1 MAVNPELQELLQAGE
16 EAAPTPDQARA
27 LNPYGIVS
35 GGLRAGILG
44 TGSAAAE
51 TLGFGGAADTLS
63 HMAAE
68 GVDPTLQDYRNVTDA
83 GSLGRYVLAQ
93 GSQAAGSTLP
103 TLIPGLGGASLAGR
117 AALGLRAGTRAV
129 QAARTVGGA
138 VAGYGAALPIEM
150 GETLQEAKRL
160 GMDTSEES
168 VRQVAWDKALV
179 NAGLE
184 AVLPAMLGGKL
195 IKGFMPKVLSTGVA
209 EGATEGA
216 QEISGLFAKSRLTGQ
231 PVDFKNPDTRAQLVN
246 AIVGGAVGGGG
257 IGVPIAGLEALGQPK
272 LPSLPSLSKTRDATT
287 QLFKDATGKALEST
301 ADLYKS
307 AKSYVTEAAGLA
319 PGEASPVKG
328 VYDEILGQA
337 QIAAAQGGNA
347 FAEFRDQVNQ
357 KFGGADRETR
367 EAVAQ
372 ALLRGSL
379 GNLYDDIS
387 TQAQAAVAQGKEA
400 VAALNEKYK
409 DARPDVKQALAQAL
423 AVGAPKNVA
432 SSATRLVANV
442 TGAISKIADPEQRA
456 ILLDN
461 AAAQLG
467 AMKNRV
473 TDWAQGL
480 ADVVTHESN
489 IAERP
494 REQTDVFGET
504 PNRIAAYLSGADWFP
519 HSIQDEE
526 LAEKFLATPE
536 ARTKVAKAV
545 YESLPA
551 EYRARIAN
559 PIFNDGVTQVTIGG
573 LYAEHAA
580 RSRIERVRGIIDSIK
595 EKVSGGE
602 PAAPRSESLTQADLN
617 LAAMI
622 EDELRTAM
630 AGHMMTAMTAK
641 GAEGKKAGRVVKGMQ
656 ERVEA
661 TGKAAPKKEAA
672 EVEDEQGNVT
682 TQQVLADATLGDLAK
697 QYALGLRE
705 AFTIQTPEG
714 RATAPNELVTDEVVA
729 LYQDLADVF
738 DDHETAM
745 EILETAKSVYGSNID
760 LDSINTIS
768 DNDRELVQKYAL
780 VTLDERQASR
790 VAHAIEMFL
799 AGVPMRDPE
808 ALRLV
813 NVAFGGQPQRF
824 ADVAS
829 RIAANH
835 RNQPGAYG
843 SRAAEAFARPG
854 EAIEEEEV
862 TQEGAE
868 EAMQRDRDL
877 GIEDLTGRGERTA
890 EGYQEEAPETRVSFG
905 YSRALMDAD
914 KPAEIE
920 KIVKRLREQFPGDVD
935 VQAVP
940 LSQMNEEDTSGMDVL
955 DYITTFLE
963 QSTDK
968 RASHQLAA
976 ISAVADDPES
986 LADVLRDYV
995 FFRFGERTADEELT
1009 ARQYAD
1015 IKAQGNDKGS
1025 AEQGTLSFAAGKAR
1039 QVFSAVALV
1048 NAMLHKKGIGTAES
1062 LPQNIQRA
1070 FSAGLGALIGRT
1082 DPDSLVGLVNPQKIS
1097 GGVVPTPFAPARPRA
1112 DLSARQR
1119 PDAAMLLSN
1128 MKVGGSDKTMVQRV
1142 LDWAAGKV
1150 ETDRFDKKRGTRIP
1164 DASITFNFA
1173 GKDMTLDVSSS
1184 FMQIREGEKVVA
1196 GPVIRPDLLIY
1207 SPREGKKLTW
1217 GEVQVTPEP
1226 IKLAEYMSNTAK
1238 NRTRDVLITQIDR
1251 RLATAQKR
1259 LVANKDDKNAKRL
1272 VGVLQDLKNKKEPLD
1287 ILDDMAELSFDE
1299 LEMHPLYSTY
1309 EQTLEDIGP
1318 SIANAAWRE
1327 YQRQEKFTYESGEAT
1342 PETEIVEKDEGP
1354 QAQPVEGA
1362 RRVTVKKKSP
1372 GLNPFEPG
1380 ITEDEFKKRLSQRAV
1395 DLLGGEMESR
1405 ERAAETPRQVARST
1419 DPADWPSDVRDRV
1432 FEIME
1437 DDFAQ
1442 AKQRGVAPKT
1452 IQQFARD
1459 QLSQEQFADRPSVKQ
1474 ANKYL
1479 DTYYSAVEK
1488 AQKREA
1494 RVPRESAG
1502 RGTAASGAARGRVRE
1517 TEMESIGFARKAAQ
1531 KQEAKPRQFDEFGT
1545 RPDQP
1550 LAGTGEGAGSA
1561 EFGADVV
1568 PEGVRGT
1575 REPTTAARAMKRAWR
1590 FVDSKN
1596 EKERAMMARLK
1607 KAFAHPGLTQ
1617 SMKQDLI
1624 RTLNREIAD
1633 NPEAVT
1639 AKLNELSAR
1648 IQKDARREPTGGA
1661 PEPAGKP

>member
-1 MAVNPELQELLQAGE
+1 MAVNPELQGLLQAGE
-16 EAAPTPDQARA
+16 EAAPTPEQERA
-27 LNPYGIVS
+27 LSPYGVVS

-51 TLGFGGAADTLS
+51 TLGFGDAADKLS
-63 HMAAE
+63 RMAAE

-93 GSQAAGSTLP
+93 GSQALGSTIP
-103 TLIPGLGGASLAGR
+103 TLIPGLGGAGVAGR
-117 AALGLRAGTRAV
+117 VALGLRAGTRAAQV
-129 QAARTVGGA
+129 ARTVGGA
-138 VAGYGAALPIEM
+138 VGGYGAALPIEM

-160 GMDTSEES
+160 GMDTTEEG

-184 AVLPAMLGGKL
+184 AVMPAMLGGKL
-195 IKGFMPKVLSTGVA
+195 VKGFLPKVLSTGFT

-216 QEISGLFAKSRLTGQ
+216 QEISGLFAKSKLTGQ
-231 PVDFKNPDTRAQLVN
+231 PVDFQDPNVRAQLVN

-257 IGVPIAGLEALGQPK
+257 IGIPIGALESVADTKFPT
-272 LPSLPSLSKTRDATT
+272 LPSLSKTRDATT

-319 PGEASPVKG
+319 PGEASPHKA

-337 QIAAAQGGNA
+337 QAAAAQGGNA

-357 KFGGADRETR
+357 KYGAADRETR

-379 GNLYDDIS
+379 GNLYDDLS
-387 TQAQAAVAQGKEA
+387 AQAQAALAQGKEA
-400 VAALNEKYK
+400 VVALNEKYK
-409 DARPDVKQALAQAL
+409 DARPDIKDALAQAL
-423 AVGAPKNVA
+423 ASGAPRSVA
-432 SSATRLVANV
+432 GSAAQLVANI
-442 TGAISKIADPEQRA
+442 TGALKQVTDPEQRA
-456 ILLDN
+456 VLLDN

-467 AMKNRV
+467 AMRNRA
-473 TDWAQGL
+473 TDWAKGL
-480 ADVVTHESN
+480 AAIVTNEAN
-489 IAERP
+489 IVENP
-494 REQTDVFGET
+494 RQQTDVFGEA
-504 PNRIAAYLSGADWFP
+504 PNRIAAFLSGADWFP
-519 HSIQDEE
+519 RSIVDEE
-526 LAEKFLATPE
+526 TANKYMLTPE
-536 ARTKVAKAV
+536 GRTRVAQAV

-551 EYRARIAN
+551 EYRARIQN
-559 PIFNDGVTQVTIGG
+559 PVFNDGVTQATIGG

-580 RSRIERVRGIIDSIK
+580 RSRIERVREIIDSLK
-595 EKVSGGE
+595 AKAGDQ
-602 PAAPRSESLTQADLN
+602 APRSEALTQADLN
-617 LAAMI
+617 LAAGI
-622 EDELRTAM
+622 EDRLRAAMTGHMITAM
-630 AGHMMTAMTAK
+630 
-641 GAEGKKAGRVVKGMQ
+641 EGKGGTKKRAARAVKGMQ
-656 ERVEA
+656 QRVEE
-661 TGKAAPKKEAA
+661 TGKSMPKRMEEV
-672 EVEDEQGNVT
+672 EVEDAEGNVT
-682 TQQVLADATLGDLAK
+682 TEKVLSEATLGDLAK

-738 DDHETAM
+738 DNHEPAM
-745 EILETAKSVYGSNID
+745 EVLEEAKRVYGSNID
-760 LDSINTIS
+760 LDSIHTIGIS
-768 DNDRELVQKYAL
+768 DRDLVQEYAL
-780 VTLDERQASR
+780 VQLDERQASR
-790 VAHAIEMFL
+790 IAHAIEMFL

-862 TQEGAE
+862 TQESAE

-877 GIEDLTGRGERTA
+877 GIEGLTGSGERTA
-890 EGYQEEAPETRVSFG
+890 EGYQEEAPEARVSFG
-905 YSRALMDAD
+905 YSRALMTAD

-920 KIVKRLREQFPGDVD
+920 KIVSRLREQFPGDVD

-940 LSQMNEEDTSGMDVL
+940 LSQMSEEDTSGEDVL
-955 DYITTFLE
+955 DYITSFLE

-968 RASHQLAA
+968 RAARQLAE
-976 ISAVADDPES
+976 ISEVADDPEI
-986 LADVLRDYV
+986 LADVLRNYV
-995 FFRFGERTADEELT
+995 FFRFGERTGDEELT
-1009 ARQYAD
+1009 ARQFAN
-1015 IKAQGNDKGS
+1015 IKSQGNDKGS
-1025 AEQGTLSFAAGKAR
+1025 AEQGTLSFADGKTR

-1048 NAMLHKKGIGTAES
+1048 NTMIHKKGVGTAET

-1070 FSAGLGALIGRT
+1070 FSAGLGALIGRIN
-1082 DPDSLVGLVNPQKIS
+1082 PDALVGLRNPQKIEV
-1097 GGVVPTPFAPARPRA
+1097 GRPMPTPFAPTRPR
-1112 DLSARQR
+1112 DDMSERTR
-1119 PDAAMLLSN
+1119 PDAALLLSN
-1128 MKVGGSDKTMVQRV
+1128 IKVGGSDKTMVQRV
-1142 LDWAAGKV
+1142 LDWAASKV
-1150 ETDRFDKKRGTRIP
+1150 ELSKFDKNRGTRIP

-1173 GKDMTLDVSSS
+1173 GKDYTLDVSSS

-1207 SPREGKKLTW
+1207 SPREGDKLTW

-1226 IKLAEYMSNTAK
+1226 AKLAEYMSKKAK
-1238 NRTRDVLITQIDR
+1238 DRARDQLTGQIDR
-1251 RLATAQKR
+1251 RLANVQKR
-1259 LVANKDDKNAKRL
+1259 LVADKSDANAKRL
-1272 VGVLQDLKNKKEPLD
+1272 LGILQGLKNKKEPLD
-1287 ILDDMAELSFDE
+1287 ILDDMSGLSFEE
-1299 LEMHPLYSTY
+1299 LEMHPLYSIY
-1309 EQTLEDIGP
+1309 ESILEDIGP
-1318 SIANAAWRE
+1318 SVANAAWRD
-1327 YQRQEKFTYESGEAT
+1327 YQRQEKFTYESGET
-1342 PETEIVEKDEGP
+1342 ISETEIVEGEEGP
-1354 QAQPVEGA
+1354 QAVPVEGP
-1362 RRVTVKKKSP
+1362 RRVTTKKKSP

-1380 ITEDEFKKRLSQRAV
+1380 ISEEEFKSRLSQRAI

-1405 ERAAETPRQVARST
+1405 ERAAEAPRRVVRST
-1419 DPADWPSDVRDRV
+1419 DPADWPADVRERV
-1432 FEIME
+1432 FEIMQPA
-1437 DDFAQ
+1437 FAS
-1442 AKQRGVAPKT
+1442 AKQKGVGPKT

-1459 QLSQEQFADRPSVKQ
+1459 MLSQEQFADTDAVKQ

-1479 DTYYSAVEK
+1479 ERYYGAVEK
-1488 AQKREA
+1488 AQEREA
-1494 RVPRESAG
+1494 RVPSERRG

-1550 LAGTGEGAGSA
+1550 LAGTGEGAGAA
-1561 EFGADVV
+1561 EFGADVI

-1575 REPTTAARAMKRAWR
+1575 REPTTAMRAMKRAWR
-1590 FVDSKN
+1590 FMDSKD
-1596 EKERAMMARLK
+1596 EKDRALMARLK
-1607 KAFAHPGLTQ
+1607 KAFAHPGLNQ

-1648 IQKDARREPTGGA
+1648 IQKEARREPKGGA
-1661 PEPAGKP
+1661 PEEPGKP